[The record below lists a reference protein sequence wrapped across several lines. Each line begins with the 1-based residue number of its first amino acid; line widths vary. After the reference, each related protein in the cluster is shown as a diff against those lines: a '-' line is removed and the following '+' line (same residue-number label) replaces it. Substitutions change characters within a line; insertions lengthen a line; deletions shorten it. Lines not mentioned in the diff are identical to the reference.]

1 MSSEERRF
9 PFPEELETPQGAEG
23 WEEMYPYYFLPHT
36 EVDKDDFF
44 FLDVVHIPEPIPPF
58 DAFSPE
64 SWLRHINQYITR
76 VFMFPAASGLKG
88 FFYNGYLYWSPKEIT
103 DPKEIERR
111 VPLFMKRAGYYFDHW
126 NEIYDKWKKK
136 VEDLLQRTREITIE
150 DLPEMEDESVVMEA
164 RGLDKAFSLQINYR
178 NLLNLND
185 ELWQYHF
192 EMLNLG
198 YAAYVLFMDFC
209 YKAFPGMQDAT
220 VAKMVGGV
228 DFLMYEPVEELKR
241 LAKLS
246 VELGLSDIVKKEQAP
261 EEMIEELQKTEKGKR
276 LVEEIEKS
284 KKWFYYRTGEGTMPY
299 HYARAWIEDLSL
311 PFREVRSF
319 IEKIETGESIERP
332 KDEIIRERDRITE
345 EYFGLL
351 KTEEDKNMFKLLLDR
366 TRTAYIYVEDHM
378 WYCEHYFQTLFYE
391 RIRKIG
397 KIFADQDFLDDPEDV
412 FFINRFE
419 LGMAI
424 WDVGYSWAMA
434 RKSYGQIKWR
444 QVVSKRKKIMEA
456 LRKAPPPPP
465 FLYKAPGKI
474 TEPLTIM
481 LWGVTSEK
489 VEEALKPQEIKP
501 EEVKELK
508 GFAASRGILEGAA
521 RVIMRPAELAEL
533 QTGEILVCP
542 ASDPTWSSAFGR
554 VKAVVTNQ
562 GGIMSHS
569 AIVCREYGVPCVT
582 NTTIGTQV
590 IKTGDY
596 IKVDGDSGI
605 VTILERGA
613 S

>member
-1 MSSEERRF
+1 MSAKERRF
-9 PFPEELETPQGAEG
+9 PYPEELETPPGAEG
-23 WEEMYPYYFLPHT
+23 WEEMYPYYFVPHT
-36 EVDKDDFF
+36 EVDKGDFY

-76 VFMFPAASGLKG
+76 VFMFPAVSGLKG

-111 VPLFMKRAGYYFDHW
+111 VPLFMKRAGHYFDHW
-126 NEIYDKWKKK
+126 NEIYDKWRKK

-150 DLPEMEDESVVMEA
+150 DLPEMEDESMVMEA
-164 RGLDKAFSLQINYR
+164 TGLDKAFSLQINYR

-209 YKAFPGMQDAT
+209 YKAFPGIQDAT

-228 DFLMYEPVEELKR
+228 DFLMYKPVEELKR
-241 LAKLS
+241 LAKLT
-246 VELGLSDIVKKEQAP
+246 VELDLNDIVKKEQAP
-261 EEMIEELQKTEKGKR
+261 EEMIEELQKTEKGKT

-284 KKWFYYRTGEGTMPY
+284 KEWFYYRTGEGTMPY
-299 HYARAWIEDLSL
+299 HYARAWIEDLSF
-311 PFREVRSF
+311 PFREIRTFV
-319 IEKIETGESIERP
+319 EKIEMGESIEKP
-332 KDEIIRERDRITE
+332 KDDIIKERERITE
-345 EYFGLL
+345 EYFSLL
-351 KTEEDKNMFKLLLDR
+351 KTQEDKDMFKLLLDR

-397 KIFADQDFLDDPEDV
+397 RVFANQDFLDDPEDI
-412 FFINRFE
+412 FYINRFE

-481 LWGVTSEK
+481 LWGVTTEK
-489 VEEALKPQEIKP
+489 VEEALKPTEIKP
-501 EEVKELK
+501 EEVKDLK
-508 GFAASRGILEGAA
+508 GFAASRGVLEGQA
-521 RVIMRPAELAEL
+521 RVIMRPAELSQL
-533 QTGEILVCP
+533 QMGEILVCP

-590 IKTGDY
+590 IKTGDH
-596 IKVDGDSGI
+596 IKVDGDSGT
-605 VTILERGA
+605 VTILERAA

>member
-1 MSSEERRF
+1 MNLEERRF
-9 PFPEELETPQGAEG
+9 PYPEELDTPPGTEG
-23 WEEMYPYYFLPHT
+23 WEEMYPYYFVPHT
-36 EVDKDDFF
+36 ETDKDDLY

-88 FFYNGYLYWSPKEIT
+88 FFYRGYLYWSPKEIT
-103 DPKEIERR
+103 DQKEIERR

-126 NEIYDKWKKK
+126 NEIYDKWKEK

-150 DLPEMEDESVVMEA
+150 DLPEMEDESVVFEA
-164 RGLDKAFSLQINYR
+164 RGLDKGFSLQRNYR

-209 YKAFPGMQDAT
+209 HKAFPGIQDAT
-220 VAKMVGGV
+220 VVKMVGGV
-228 DFLMYEPVEELKR
+228 DFMMYKPVEELKR
-241 LAKLS
+241 LAKLT
-246 VELGLSDIVKKEQAP
+246 VKLGLNDIVKKEQSP
-261 EEMIEELQKTEKGKR
+261 EEMIEALKASEKGR
-276 LVEEIEKS
+276 TLADEIEKS
-284 KKWFYYRTGEGTMPY
+284 KEWFYYRTGEGGHPY
-299 HYARAWIEDLSL
+299 HYTKAWIEDLSL
-311 PFREVRSF
+311 PFREIRSF
-319 IEKIETGESIERP
+319 IEKIERGESIEKP
-332 KDEIIRERDRITE
+332 KDEIIKERDRITE
-345 EYFGLL
+345 EYLSLL
-351 KTEEDKNMFKLLLDR
+351 KTEDDRGMFKTLLER

-391 RIRKIG
+391 RIWKIG
-397 KIFADQDFLDDPEDV
+397 NIFVNQDFLDDPEDI
-412 FFINRFE
+412 FYINRFE
-419 LGMAI
+419 LEMAL
-424 WDVGYSWAMA
+424 WDVAYSWATA
-434 RKSYGQIKWR
+434 RKSYGQTKWR

-474 TEPLTIM
+474 TEPLSIM
-481 LWGVTSEK
+481 LWGVTTEK
-489 VEEALKPQEIKP
+489 VEEALKPKDLKP

-508 GFAASRGILEGAA
+508 GFAASRGILEGPA
-521 RVIMRPAELAEL
+521 RLIMRPAELTQL
-533 QTGEILVCP
+533 QVGEILVCP

-562 GGIMSHS
+562 GGIMSHA

-582 NTTIGTQV
+582 NTTIGTEV

-596 IKVDGDSGI
+596 IKVDGDSGT
-605 VTILERGA
+605 VTILERA
-613 S
+613 A